1 MEERSMVWLDVLFV
15 VLAVVLAAVLGWI
28 LWEPVKGW
36 LKAKAKKK

>member
-1 MEERSMVWLDVLFV
+1 MIWLDILFV

-36 LKAKAKKK
+36 LNKGKGRKKRQS